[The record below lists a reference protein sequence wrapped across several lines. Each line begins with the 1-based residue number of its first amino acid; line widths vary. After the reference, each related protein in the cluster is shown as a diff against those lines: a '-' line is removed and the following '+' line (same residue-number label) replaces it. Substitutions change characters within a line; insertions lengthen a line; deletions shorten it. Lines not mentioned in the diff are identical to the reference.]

1 MYLSNIELVGFKSF
15 AQKTHLKFNEG
26 ITAIVGP
33 NGCGKTNIVDA
44 MRWVLGEQ
52 KSSTLRSD
60 KMEDVIF
67 NGTNARKAL
76 GMSEVSLTI
85 QNSKNILPTEY
96 NEVTITRRLFRNGE
110 SQYLLNRTV
119 CRLRDIVNL
128 FMDTG
133 MGANAYSVIE
143 LKMIETI
150 LSDKMDER
158 RRLFE
163 EASGVTRYKTRRKET
178 QRRLK
183 AVQTD
188 LERVQDILI
197 EVRRKVN
204 SLSRQADKAKKYK
217 ELTAVL
223 IDKEKSIL
231 EFEYSTLLEQIE
243 PLKVKIE
250 DTGLKRTELESSL
263 IEQETVVST
272 LEEEQSKI
280 EIRLSESEQK
290 VRSINKKVAIAS
302 QDLAVT
308 KERLNSITVQRDRS
322 VAEKDELQNNIVEL
336 KNQIQQ
342 STDQLDVLK
351 ERIQQAESEH
361 EACKKIQNETLQDVQ
376 KIRAQARESK
386 DSVIAK
392 MNRINALQATSE
404 RSKARIESL
413 RKRVEETTERIS
425 HDEERVAALV
435 KAYELERGR
444 ADSFSEP
451 VEHAEQELQFA
462 QEQQENL
469 RADLDQL
476 RQKQADLQT
485 ILSRKRASLEFLTGL
500 VDNDESSSFLF
511 KKKEWKES
519 SQAEVLAER
528 IGVDKEHRIA
538 IASALGDAKSWLVVK
553 TSAHARAAMEELS
566 SAKKGKVTFV
576 CLDRVPTVEKQPSIH
591 HEGVIGWASDL
602 VRVDDSLLQVAR
614 LAMHDVVIAE
624 TESAAIEFTSAHQ
637 HCTAV
642 TLDGTVYKAGGAVVR
657 GGGTKKT
664 DGAIV
669 GKREQIE
676 VLTKEVAEISAET
689 EQLRSQIQTQTQE
702 YRKIDLRQY
711 SDRIRK
717 AEAEKSAHVQRIN
730 QLTYQRENVEKNIE
744 DSKEQIEKFQLEI
757 QAVESQSHDTMPEVE
772 KLREEQSSAQEEF
785 EAVERSLKAA
795 EQQFDV
801 DNSKTHQAEMRLVQ
815 LRGELRT
822 SQADISRLENQIKT
836 TEMRLEQRGKEISQS
851 KEEKAALQDQ
861 LVGLQRDVEEHRKTA
876 RTAIER
882 RDEIAKEQADHRK
895 QIHNQAE
902 HLRSLR
908 KEFEGTTQTLHSS
921 QLKLSELETKAGHTR
936 SKAFEDHELELSK
949 VPVEFADDFDLL
961 GTREEVQRLRNRIQS
976 LGAVNQLAFEEYE
989 QEKERFTFLETQFND
1004 LQESEKSL
1012 TQAIREI
1019 NNTAQTKFKETFA
1032 LIREN
1037 FIKIFRTLFLKGDE
1051 ADLLLEESEDPLEAR
1066 VEIIAKPRGKRP
1078 SSIEMLS
1085 GGEKTLTAIALLFAI
1100 YLVKPSPF
1108 CILDEV
1114 DAPLDDANIDRYVKI
1129 IRQFS
1134 ENTQFIMITHN
1145 KRTMEA
1151 ADTMYGVSMEEEGVS
1166 KIVSVRFTEE
1176 EQPAQAS

>member
-67 NGTNARKAL
+67 NGTKARKAL

-163 EASGVTRYKTRRKET
+163 EASGVTRYKSRRKET

-217 ELTAVL
+217 ELTSVL

-243 PLKVKIE
+243 PLKVRIE
-250 DTGLKRTELESSL
+250 DTGLKRTELESAL

-272 LEEEQSKI
+272 MEEEQSKI

-290 VRSINKKVAIAS
+290 VRAINKKVAIAS
-302 QDLAVT
+302 QDLAVS

-322 VAEKDELQNNIVEL
+322 ISEKEELESGIVEL
-336 KNQIQQ
+336 AENIKQ
-342 STDQLDVLK
+342 STNQLDVLK
-351 ERIQQAESEH
+351 ERIQQAEKEH
-361 EACKKIQNETLQDVQ
+361 AECKAIQDATLQDVQ
-376 KIRAQARESK
+376 KIRGQARESK
-386 DSVIAK
+386 DAVLAK

-413 RKRVEETTERIS
+413 RKRVEETTERIR
-425 HDEERVAALV
+425 HDEERVAALE
-435 KAYELERGR
+435 KAYSLEVGR
-444 ADSFSEP
+444 ADSFTEP
-451 VEHAEQELQFA
+451 VEQAEQELQLA

-485 ILSRKRASLEFLTGL
+485 ILSRKKASLEFLTGL
-500 VDNDESSSFLF
+500 VDNDESSSFLL
-511 KKKEWKES
+511 KKKDWAQSAK
-519 SQAEVLAER
+519 AEVLAER
-528 IGVDKEHRIA
+528 IGVDKHLRLA
-538 IASALGDAKSWLVVK
+538 VAAALGEAKRWLVVN
-553 TSAHARAAMEELS
+553 TGDDARNAMSQLAES
-566 SAKKGKVTFV
+566 KKGKVTFV
-576 CLDRVPTVEKQPSIH
+576 CLDRVPHVDSPKAISDA
-591 HEGVIGWASDL
+591 GVLGWASDL
-602 VRVDDSLLQVAR
+602 VRVDEELVHVSR
-614 LAMHDVVIAE
+614 LAMQDVAIAE
-624 TESAAIEFTSAHQ
+624 TDEAAIAFTQKHVQA
-637 HCTAV
+637 TAV
-642 TLDGTVYKAGGAVVR
+642 TLEGTVYRAGGAVVR

-676 VLTKEVAEISAET
+676 VLTKEVSEIST
-689 EQLRSQIQTQTQE
+689 EIEALRSTITSQTQE
-702 YRKIDLRQY
+702 YRRIDLRQF

-717 AEAEKSAHVQRIN
+717 AEAEKSSHIQRLN

-744 DSKEQIEKFQLEI
+744 DSKEQVEKFHLEI

-772 KLREEQSSAQEEF
+772 KLRAEKDSAQEEF
-785 EAVERSLKAA
+785 EAIERSLKTA
-795 EQQFDV
+795 ESQFDV
-801 DNSKTHQAEMRLVQ
+801 DSSKTHQAEMRLVQ

-822 SQADISRLENQIKT
+822 SQADISRLENQVKT
-836 TEMRLEQRGKEISQS
+836 TQMRLEQRGKEIHQAQ
-851 KEEKAALQDQ
+851 EEEQTLQDH
-861 LVGLQRDVEEHRKTA
+861 LVVLERDVEDHRKTA
-876 RTAIER
+876 RSAIDR
-882 RDEIAKEQADHRK
+882 RDEIANEQAQQRK
-895 QIHNQAE
+895 RIHEQAE
-902 HLRSLR
+902 HLRKLR
-908 KEFEGTTQTLHSS
+908 RDFESATQTLHSS
-921 QLKLSELETKAGHTR
+921 QLNLSELETKANHTR
-936 SKAFEDHELELSK
+936 QKALEDHELELSN
-949 VPVEFADDFDLL
+949 VPVEYAEDFDLL
-961 GTREEVQRLRNRIQS
+961 ATREEVQRLRNRIQS

-1019 NNTAQTKFKETFA
+1019 NATAQAKFKETFA
-1032 LIREN
+1032 KIREN
-1037 FIKIFRTLFLKGDE
+1037 FIKIFRTLFLEGDE
-1051 ADLLLEESEDPLEAR
+1051 ADLLIEESDDPLEAR
-1066 VEIIAKPRGKRP
+1066 IEIIAKPRGKRP

-1166 KIVSVRFTEE
+1166 KIVSVRFTENE
-1176 EQPAQAS
+1176 TAQAS